1 MVSKIA
7 KKVYEK
13 IERGEMLHVSMN
25 YGKSHILDAVIPDA
39 INMKDDCIYIEGE
52 KLILNIDKEEEFEI
66 FYNDME
72 EEFVIKQG
80 KATYYLA

>member
-25 YGKSHILDAVIPDA
+25 YGASHMLDAVIPDA
-39 INMKDDCIYIEGE
+39 INIEDDCIYIEGE
-52 KLILNIDKEEEFEI
+52 KLILNIDKKEEFEI
-66 FYNDME
+66 FYDDLE
-72 EEFVIKQG
+72 DEFIIKQG